1 MLGTAGDME
10 VELNAILLENN
21 INIEPFNKELLKE
34 LPSAENILTSMDIK
48 EREDWRN
55 VCVFTIDPVTAV
67 DLDDAI
73 SCTVLKNGNYE
84 VIMINV

>member
-34 LPSAENILTSMDIK
+34 LPSAENILTSTDIK

>member
-84 VIMINV
+84 VIIINV